1 MAELTHPRRYPVI
14 VSMTTI
20 PSRLPFVGATLEC
33 ILGQSFTDFNLHL
46 YIPRVCRR
54 NNERYEVPD
63 YLAGYGDRLNIC
75 RIDTDYGPATKLLGP
90 LQTILADASPE
101 GDWIITVDDDVLLER
116 HAIEELVA
124 ATRGDSRTVI
134 GFMGVSA
141 GDFIHAETLAANGAS
156 HASVSILGGYRG
168 VLYPVDVLDRT
179 LFGDHEALD
188 ERCGPFLD
196 DDHLIAWNL
205 ARRGIPRH
213 VIATRHPGP
222 GYALNLQLLH
232 LPEAIT
238 FGTDSGSA
246 VDDCHRALIEYYREM
261 GWEFPT

>member
-1 MAELTHPRRYPVI
+1 MAELTHPRYPLI
-14 VSMTTI
+14 VGMTTI
-20 PSRLPFVGATLEC
+20 PSRLPFLGATLEC

-46 YIPRVCRR
+46 YMPRVCRR
-54 NNERYEVPD
+54 TNERYEVPD
-63 YLAGYGDRLNIC
+63 YLGSYGDRLNIC
-75 RIDTDYGPATKLLGP
+75 HMDTDYGPATKLLGP
-90 LQTILADASPE
+90 LQTIVAEASPE
-101 GDWIITVDDDVLLER
+101 RDWVITVDDDVLLER

-124 ATRGDSRTVI
+124 ATRWHPRTAI

-141 GDFIHAETLAANGAS
+141 GDFIHAETLAAQGVS

-168 VLYPVDVLDRT
+168 ILYPVGVLDQT
-179 LFGDHEALD
+179 LLGDHAAAD
-188 ERCGPFLD
+188 KRCGPFLD

-222 GYALNLQLLH
+222 GYALNVQLLT

-238 FGTDSGSA
+238 FGSDDGRA
-246 VDDCHRALIEYYREM
+246 VHDCHRALIEYYKEM
-261 GWEFPT
+261 RWEFPA